1 MPAKLVDPRG
11 QTWQHLD
18 GFGIDAMHADI
29 VFDELH
35 AKIRVVDEIVRIA
48 GISVGVAGSPDEDRL
63 LGRATLCE
71 SRYGIPK
78 ISAQILCTVLVDDPG
93 EANAEIYNIERPSAI
108 RPINHVVDFRR
119 PRIVGRT

>member
-1 MPAKLVDPRG
+1 MPQRLGKPCDLAVRGNPDDGDHMPAKLVDPRG

-71 SRYGIPK
+71 S
-78 ISAQILCTVLVDDPG
+78 
-93 EANAEIYNIERPSAI
+93 
-108 RPINHVVDFRR
+108 
-119 PRIVGRT
+119 